1 MNIEN
6 ITEDEALDLFQKL
19 RSKFYWTGTVF
30 TKEDIIYRWLDK
42 YPVKEGNEPLTDDQ
56 IEQIMVSYEWRKGMD
71 EAMTET
77 GYEVLDMALWELE
90 PTEDDE

>member
-6 ITEDEALDLFQKL
+6 ITEEEAIDIMRQFKIKFDWVGTLF
-19 RSKFYWTGTVF
+19 Y
-30 TKEDIIYRWLDK
+30 KEDIIYRWADNNSDK
-42 YPVKEGNEPLTDDQ
+42 ENYEPLTDDQ